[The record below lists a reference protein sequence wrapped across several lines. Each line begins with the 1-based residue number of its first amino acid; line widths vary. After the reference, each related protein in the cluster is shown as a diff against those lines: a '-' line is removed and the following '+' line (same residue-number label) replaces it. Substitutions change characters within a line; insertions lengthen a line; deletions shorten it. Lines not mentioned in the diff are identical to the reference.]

1 MIAEIGH
8 FALILALAVAAFQT
22 LVPLIGAERGHSQ
35 MIASAVPAT
44 LIQLVLVYVAF
55 AALTHAYLIS
65 DFSVRNVF

>member
-22 LVPLIGAERGHSQ
+22 LVPLIGAERGNGQ

-44 LIQLVLVYVAF
+44 LIQLILVYVAF
-55 AALTHAYLIS
+55 AALTHAY
-65 DFSVRNVF
+65 